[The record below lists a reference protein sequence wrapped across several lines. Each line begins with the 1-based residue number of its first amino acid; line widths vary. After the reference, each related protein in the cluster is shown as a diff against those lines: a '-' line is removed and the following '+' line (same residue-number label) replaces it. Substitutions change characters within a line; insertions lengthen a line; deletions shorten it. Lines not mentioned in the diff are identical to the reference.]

1 MTLSHEK
8 AMLLNPLQ
16 LAFIGDAVYALRIRL
31 KALASGRNLRA
42 LHRITTSFVSA
53 PAQAKAMAAI
63 TEGLTEREMELV
75 RRGRNAHARHPA
87 PRSATSAE
95 YAAATGFETLIGYL
109 YLTGQS
115 DRIDALIAQIA
126 KLQLPQE
133 KSHA

>member
-31 KALASGRNLRA
+31 KALASGQNMRA

-53 PAQAKAMAAI
+53 PAQARAVDAI
-63 TEGLTEREMELV
+63 TETLTEREMELV

-126 KLQLPQE
+126 SLPLSQE